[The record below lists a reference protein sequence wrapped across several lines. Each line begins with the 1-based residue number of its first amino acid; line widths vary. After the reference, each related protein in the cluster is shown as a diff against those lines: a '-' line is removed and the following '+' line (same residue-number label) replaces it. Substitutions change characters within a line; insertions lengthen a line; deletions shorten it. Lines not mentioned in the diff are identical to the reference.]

1 MKHEL
6 EESYS
11 YLFEDDLINDISEV
25 GFLKEFKKS
34 SEILKYGQYIK
45 SIPLIISGTI
55 KVLRT
60 NQNGDELVLYF
71 LEIGESCSMTMNC
84 CLGQKKSEIRA
95 IAETDVK
102 IISIPVEKMKDWLQ
116 KHRSWM
122 AFVFESY
129 NNRFEEM
136 IKAIDNLTF
145 SNMNERL
152 MKYIKDQVIIQKST
166 TLAISHKEIAQ
177 DLNTSRVVI
186 SRLLKSIE
194 NDGKIELGRN
204 KIVVVEF

>member
-1 MKHEL
+1 MRNDIEEVYGFLL
-6 EESYS
+6 EN
-11 YLFEDDLINDISEV
+11 DLINEICNN
-25 GFLKEFKKS
+25 GLIKEFAKGK
-34 SEILKYGQYIK
+34 EILDYGQYIK
-45 SIPLIISGTI
+45 SVPLILNGTI
-55 KVLRT
+55 KVLRRH
-60 NQNGDELVLYF
+60 QNGGELVLYF

-95 IAETDVK
+95 VAETDVK
-102 IISIPVEKMKDWLQ
+102 IILIPVEKMKVWLR
-116 KHRSWM
+116 KYSSWM

-152 MKYIKDQVIIQKST
+152 MKYIKEQVIIQKSMT
-166 TLAISHKEIAQ
+166 ISLSHKDIAK

-194 NDGKIELGRN
+194 NDGKIMLGRS
-204 KIVVVEF
+204 KIKVVEF

>member
-11 YLFEDDLINDISEV
+11 YLFEDELLNDISEAGV
-25 GFLKEFKKS
+25 LKEFKKG
-34 SEILKYGQYIK
+34 SEILKYNQYIK
-45 SIPLIISGTI
+45 GIPLIINGTI
-55 KVLRT
+55 KVLRR

-71 LEIGESCSMTMNC
+71 LERGESCSMTMNC
-84 CLGQKKSEIRA
+84 CLGLKKSEIRA
-95 IAETDVK
+95 VAETDVR

-116 KHRSWM
+116 RYRSWM

-129 NNRFEEM
+129 SNRFEEM
-136 IKAIDNLTF
+136 MKAIDNLTF
-145 SNMNERL
+145 LNMNERL
-152 MKYIKDQVIIQKST
+152 MKYIKEQVIIQKST
-166 TLAISHKEIAQ
+166 TLIISHKDIAK

-194 NDGKIELGRN
+194 NDGKIKLARN
-204 KIVVVEF
+204 KIIVVDF

>member
-6 EESYS
+6 KESYG
-11 YLFEDDLINDISEV
+11 YLFEDELINDIDKV
-25 GFLKEFKKS
+25 GFLKEFKEN
-34 SEILKYGQYIK
+34 SEIIKYGQYTK
-45 SIPLIISGTI
+45 GIPLIISGTI
-55 KVLRT
+55 KVLRR

-71 LEIGESCSMTMNC
+71 LEKGESCSMTMNC
-84 CLGQKKSEIRA
+84 CFGQKKSEIRA

-116 KHRSWM
+116 KYRTWM

-136 IKAIDNLTF
+136 INAIDNLSF
-145 SNMNERL
+145 SNMNKRL
-152 MKYIKDQVIIQKST
+152 IKYLKDKVIIQKST
-166 TLAISHKEIAQ
+166 TLTISHKEIAQ
-177 DLNTSRVVI
+177 DLNTSRVVV

-194 NDGKIELGRN
+194 NNGKIELGRK
-204 KIVVVEF
+204 KILVLEF